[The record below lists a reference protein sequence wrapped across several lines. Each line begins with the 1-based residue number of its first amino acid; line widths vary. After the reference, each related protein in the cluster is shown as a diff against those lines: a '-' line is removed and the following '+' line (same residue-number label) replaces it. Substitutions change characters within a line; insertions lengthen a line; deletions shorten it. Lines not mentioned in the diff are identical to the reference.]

1 MIDNETVAGGAVC
14 RPRRRYRREQPR
26 PMRLTN
32 RDAAVVYRI
41 FVSRFA
47 SAQSTYLFA
56 REAAPD
62 GGSDNWSKRLR
73 ALYDAGWLTRLYLP
87 QSRYLAGSQW
97 PIYCVETGVAALAAE
112 SRRRWADID
121 RATRTRYA
129 SVSSS
134 TRDQLV
140 ALLTAE
146 FGLSANEVLAGLRNA
161 TQHALKLYSGAPC
174 HVPHYLLA
182 SSFCSMVWY
191 AASCAGTPPAH
202 IRPDGAMDLNQIA
215 GGAAAYAV
223 LPDMFFVVDQT
234 AFCVEAETGSS
245 SHSKIEGKI
254 AKYLSL
260 AATDIAGALSD
271 ELGQPVSDLRVV
283 FHCATRSHMRLVA
296 AAIASACP
304 SGSSLFLVTDADT
317 FHLDYSQL
325 EFKRNLTLSTESD
338 ETLYAAL
345 AHLPY
350 RALAMQVEGRDS
362 RGAIVGYVPLLP
374 RTTVS

>member
-1 MIDNETVAGGAVC
+1 MIDNETVAAGTSC

-26 PMRLTN
+26 TMRLTN

-112 SRRRWADID
+112 SRRRWSDID
-121 RATRTRYA
+121 RATRARYA
-129 SVSSS
+129 SASSPI
-134 TRDQLV
+134 RDQIV
-140 ALLTAE
+140 ALLTTE
-146 FGLSANEVLAGLRNA
+146 FGLSVDEVLAGLRNS

-191 AASCAGTPPAH
+191 AASRAGTPPAH

-215 GGAAAYAV
+215 GGAAAFAV
-223 LPDMFFVVDQT
+223 LPDMFFVV
-234 AFCVEAETGSS
+234 GSD
-245 SHSKIEGKI
+245 
-254 AKYLSL
+254 SL
-260 AATDIAGALSD
+260 
-271 ELGQPVSDLRVV
+271 LRRSRDREQQSFQDRRQDREV
-283 FHCATRSHMRLVA
+283 FSARRDRYRKRS
-296 AAIASACP
+296 
-304 SGSSLFLVTDADT
+304 
-317 FHLDYSQL
+317 Y
-325 EFKRNLTLSTESD
+325 
-338 ETLYAAL
+338 
-345 AHLPY
+345 
-350 RALAMQVEGRDS
+350 
-362 RGAIVGYVPLLP
+362 
-374 RTTVS
+374 